1 MPDSTQLSTL
11 ASHHHSLTTPHV
23 PARTPLDVH
32 ASLRA
37 SPGRALAVGC
47 CLGAALL
54 MAGAAHAWDGL
65 VEKQV
70 FEMEEYT
77 TRSGETIADLAVG
90 WEAYGT
96 LNEARDNAILIT
108 HFFSGTSHAAG
119 RYEEEG
125 PAGYWDSIIGPGKP
139 LDTDQYYIIA
149 SDTLVNLNAHDP
161 KVTTTGPASTHPETG
176 EPWGL
181 DFPVVTIGDF
191 VDVQKALLESQ
202 GIERLH
208 AVMGASMGALQ
219 AYEWASTYPERVER
233 LIPVIGAGEADPW
246 LLATLAAWA
255 APIRV
260 DANWNGGDYYDGE
273 PPLDG
278 LREALKLVTLN
289 ANHWQWAN
297 ETFDRSWADEE
308 ADPARDLDARYA
320 IEQTLDDIAA
330 ARAEVADANHLLY
343 LVRANQTFMAGY
355 GESLEAG
362 LAAIEAPTLMLYS
375 EDDLVFAP
383 QSVRRTAEL
392 IAADGTPVEL
402 IPLTGTRGHLDGVV
416 AIDQAGDRLRAF
428 LAH

>member
-1 MPDSTQLSTL
+1 MQDSIQASTP
-11 ASHHHSLTTPHV
+11 ARVHHSL
-23 PARTPLDVH
+23 AAGLW
-32 ASLRA
+32 
-37 SPGRALAVGC
+37 
-47 CLGAALL
+47 LGATLL
-54 MAGAAHAWDGL
+54 LAGGAANAWNGL

-70 FEMEEYT
+70 FEMDHYT
-77 TRSGETIADLAVG
+77 TRGGETIAPLAVG

-96 LNEARDNAILIT
+96 LNEARDNVILIT

-119 RYEEEG
+119 RYAEDG
-125 PAGYWDSIIGPGKP
+125 PVGYWDSIIGPGKP
-139 LDTDQYYIIA
+139 LDTDEYYIIA

-161 KVTTTGPASTHPETG
+161 QVTTTGPASTHPDTG

-219 AYEWASTYPERVER
+219 AFEWASTYPERVER

-246 LLATLAAWA
+246 LLATLGAWA
-255 APIRV
+255 APIRL
-260 DANWNGGDYYDGE
+260 DANWNDGDYYDGE

-308 ADPARDLDARYA
+308 ADPAGDIHARYA

-343 LVRANQTFMAGY
+343 LVQANQAFVAGH

-362 LAAIEAPTLMLYS
+362 LTAIEAPTLMLYS

-383 QSVRRTAEL
+383 PSVRRTAEL
-392 IAADGTPVEL
+392 VAADGTPVEL
-402 IPLTGTRGHLDGVV
+402 VPLAGTRGHLDGVV
-416 AIDQAGDRLRAF
+416 AIDQAAEALRDF
-428 LAH
+428 LTR

>member
-1 MPDSTQLSTL
+1 MQDSTQFSTP
-11 ASHHHSLTTPHV
+11 ASAHHSL
-23 PARTPLDVH
+23 A
-32 ASLRA
+32 AGA
-37 SPGRALAVGC
+37 

-54 MAGAAHAWDGL
+54 LASIAHAGDGL

-70 FEMEEYT
+70 FEMAEYT
-77 TRSGETIADLAVG
+77 TRGGETIAPLAVG

-108 HFFSGTSHAAG
+108 HFFSGTSQAAG
-119 RYEEEG
+119 RYAEEG

-139 LDTDQYYIIA
+139 LDTDEYYIIA

-161 KVTTTGPASTHPETG
+161 NVTTTGPASIRPETG

-202 GIERLH
+202 GIKRLH

-219 AYEWASTYPERVER
+219 AFEWASSYPERVER
-233 LIPVIGAGEADPW
+233 VIPVIGAGEADPW
-246 LLATLAAWA
+246 LLATLGAWS
-255 APIRV
+255 APIRL

-297 ETFDRSWADEE
+297 ETFDRSWAEAD
-308 ADPARDLDARYA
+308 ADPARDLHARYA

-330 ARAEVADANHLLY
+330 ARAKIADANHLLY
-343 LVRANQTFMAGY
+343 LVRANQTFMTGY
-355 GESLEAG
+355 GEGLEAG

-392 IAADGTPVEL
+392 VAADGTPVEL
-402 IPLTGTRGHLDGVV
+402 IPLSGTRGHLDGVLSL
-416 AIDQAGDRLRAF
+416 DQAGEALSDF
-428 LAH
+428 LAR

>member
-1 MPDSTQLSTL
+1 MQDRSQISTP
-11 ASHHHSLTTPHV
+11 ASPHHSL
-23 PARTPLDVH
+23 A
-32 ASLRA
+32 AGA
-37 SPGRALAVGC
+37 

-54 MAGAAHAWDGL
+54 LAGAAHAGNAL

-70 FEMEEYT
+70 FEMDEYT
-77 TRSGETIADLAVG
+77 TRGGDVIAPVKVG

-108 HFFSGTSHAAG
+108 HFFSGTSQAAG
-119 RYEEEG
+119 RYAQDG
-125 PAGYWDSIIGPGKP
+125 PVGYWDSIIGPGKP
-139 LDTDQYYIIA
+139 LDTDEYYIIA
-149 SDTLVNLNAHDP
+149 SDTLVNLNANDP
-161 KVTTTGPASTHPETG
+161 NVTTTGPASTHPETG

-202 GIERLH
+202 GIEQLH

-219 AYEWASTYPERVER
+219 AYEWASTYPEKVER
-233 LIPVIGAGEADPW
+233 LVPVIGAGEADPW
-246 LLATLAAWA
+246 LLATLGAWA

-260 DANWNGGDYYDGE
+260 DVNWNDGDYYGGE

-297 ETFDRSWADEE
+297 ETFDRSWAEE
-308 ADPARDLDARYA
+308 DADPARDLDARYA

-330 ARAEVADANHLLY
+330 ARAEIADANHLLY
-343 LVRANQTFMAGY
+343 LVRANQTFMAGHS
-355 GESLEAG
+355 ESLEAG

-375 EDDLVFAP
+375 EDDLVFSP

-402 IPLTGTRGHLDGVV
+402 IPLEGTRGHLDGVL
-416 AIDQAGDRLRAF
+416 AIDQAGEVLREF
-428 LAH
+428 LAR